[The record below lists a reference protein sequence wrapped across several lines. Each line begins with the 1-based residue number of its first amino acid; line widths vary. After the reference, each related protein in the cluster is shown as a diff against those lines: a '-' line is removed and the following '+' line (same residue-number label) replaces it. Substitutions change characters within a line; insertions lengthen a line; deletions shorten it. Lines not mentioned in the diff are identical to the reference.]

1 MYAADVFGILDKST
15 VLDDKNVWSP
25 LHSFSPFSSVPSLGM
40 LSPRLSLGS
49 VYHLLP
55 VSAFALTGYG
65 CPDPQCRARGRTYR
79 SAAADALALPSFT
92 FGLDVVVLAGQLH
105 FGKHQTLD

>member
-55 VSAFALTGYG
+55 VSAFALT
-65 CPDPQCRARGRTYR
+65 DTKRACT
-79 SAAADALALPSFT
+79 SWNLKDA
-92 FGLDVVVLAGQLH
+92 
-105 FGKHQTLD
+105 